1 MQKIRIA
8 LAVLCFVVGP
18 SMLAAETSDDR
29 VTLNFVNADIDAVVK
44 SIGQITGRNFLL
56 DPRVKGTVNIVSA
69 SPIPRELT
77 YQVLLS
83 ALRLQGYAAI
93 EGAGV
98 TKIVPEAEAKQ
109 NYTTTVEKDAKLS
122 GERIVT
128 QVYPL
133 QYESANQ
140 MVAVL
145 RPLITPNNTI
155 VAYPNT
161 NTLVITDYA
170 DNLKRINKIIE
181 SIDQPSQGE
190 LSVIPLKYASALDL
204 SQALLKLMPEAAV
217 QQAAPGVTPRFY
229 IAADTRTNSLLV
241 RAENPSY
248 VQRVRDLV
256 ASLDTATSAPSSI
269 HVVYLR
275 NADATKMAETLRGL
289 LAGEARSSTASLS
302 TALTTTSAP
311 GSPAAN
317 AAQQANNPFSSA
329 TGTAT
334 ASTIQADVAT
344 NSLIISASE
353 HVYNSLRA
361 VIDQLDTKR
370 AQVFIEALI
379 AEVTTDKAAQFGVQF
394 QTLSGANSGGLQGIG
409 GTNFSTATGST
420 AGATGNN
427 ILSAAANVSTV
438 GTGLNIGVIHGTVTL
453 PGVGQILNLGMLVR
467 ALESDADTNIL
478 STPNLLTMDNEEAKI
493 VVGENVPFITGSYA
507 QATSATTTGTSVTP
521 FQTVDRQDV
530 GITLKIKPT
539 ITEGGNVKLKI
550 YQEVS
555 SIADTTN
562 PAGIITN
569 KRSIDSTVLI
579 QDGEI
584 IVLGGLIQDSVSINS
599 DKVPVL
605 GNIPFLGN
613 LFRYDTR
620 EKTKTNLMVFLRP
633 YVLKNDAGVVSN
645 SLTKERYE
653 YIRGEQGAVRPEK
666 RSVLPDMEAPQLPPY
681 VPPSKKTVIVP
692 APADP
697 STISPETKGPQLK
710 RPGDASSKP
719 EPSQPYGVNQ

>member
-1 MQKIRIA
+1 MHIFRIA
-8 LAVLCFVVGP
+8 FAALCLLILP
-18 SMLAAETSDDR
+18 SVFAADANDDK
-29 VTLNFVNADIDAVVK
+29 VTLNFVNADIEAVVK

-77 YQVLLS
+77 YQILLS
-83 ALRLQGYAAI
+83 ALRLQGFAAI

-98 TKIVPEAEAKQ
+98 TKIVPEADAKQ
-109 NYTTTVEKDAKLS
+109 NYTTTVDRDSKIS
-122 GERIVT
+122 GDRIVT
-128 QVYPL
+128 QVYAL

-140 MVAVL
+140 LVAVL

-248 VQRVRDLV
+248 VQRVRNLV
-256 ASLDTATSAPSSI
+256 ASLDTAAAAPSSI

-275 NADATKMAETLRGL
+275 NADAVKIAETLRGL
-289 LAGEARSSTASLS
+289 LAGEARNSTASLA
-302 TALTTTSAP
+302 TAATVATGAAGSSAP
-311 GSPAAN
+311 AS
-317 AAQQANNPFSSA
+317 NPFSS
-329 TGTAT
+329 GGSN
-334 ASTIQADVAT
+334 ASTIQADSAT
-344 NSLIISASE
+344 NSLIISAPE
-353 HVYNSLRA
+353 TVYNSLRG

-379 AEVTTDKAAQFGVQF
+379 AEVTTDKAAEFGVQF
-394 QTLSGANSGGLQGIG
+394 QSLSGANSGGLQGIG
-409 GTNFSTATGST
+409 GTNFSTST
-420 AGATGNN
+420 SATGNN
-427 ILSAAANVSTV
+427 IIGASQNIGTV
-438 GTGLNIGVIHGTVTL
+438 GQGLNIGVIHGSVTL
-453 PGVGQILNLGMLVR
+453 PGIGQILNLGALVR
-467 ALESDADTNIL
+467 ALETDADTNIL

-493 VVGENVPFITGSYA
+493 VVGQNVPFLTGSYA
-507 QATSATTTGTSVTP
+507 QASSSTATSTSVTP
-521 FQTVDRQDV
+521 FQTITREDV
-530 GITLKIKPT
+530 GITLKIKPQ
-539 ITEGGNVKLKI
+539 IAEGGNVKLKI

-555 SIADTTN
+555 SVADSTN
-562 PAGIITN
+562 AAGIITN
-569 KRSIDSTVLI
+569 KRSIESTVLI
-579 QDGEI
+579 HDGEI
-584 IVLGGLIQDSVSINS
+584 IVLGGLIQDSLSINS
-599 DKVPVL
+599 GKVPVL
-605 GNIPFLGN
+605 GNIPILGN

-633 YVLKNDAGVVSN
+633 YVMKNDGGTISN
-645 SLTKERYE
+645 SITQERYD
-653 YIRGEQGAVRPEK
+653 YIRGEQGTVLGTP
-666 RSVLPDMEAPQLPPY
+666 RSVLPAMEAPQLPAWT
-681 VPPSKKTVIVP
+681 PPAKRSPDKPTVIVP
-692 APADP
+692 DP
-697 STISPETKGPQLK
+697 STISPETHIIK
-710 RPGDASSKP
+710 KP
-719 EPSQPYGVNQ
+719 DPSTAPYENNRQ

>member
-1 MQKIRIA
+1 MQNFRIA
-8 LAVLCFVVGP
+8 LAALFFFILCSAF
-18 SMLAAETSDDR
+18 AADTSDDR
-29 VTLNFVNADIDAVVK
+29 VTLNFVNADIEAVVK
-44 SIGQITGRNFLL
+44 SVGQITGRNFLL

-77 YQVLLS
+77 YQILLS
-83 ALRLQGYAAI
+83 ALRLQGFAAI

-98 TKIVPEAEAKQ
+98 TKIVPEADAKQ
-109 NYTTTVEKDAKLS
+109 NYTTTTERGDTKVS
-122 GERIVT
+122 GDRIVT
-128 QVYPL
+128 QVYAL

-140 MVAVL
+140 LVAVL

-204 SQALLKLMPEAAV
+204 SQALLKLMPEASV

-248 VQRVRDLV
+248 VQRVRSLV
-256 ASLDTATSAPSSI
+256 DSLDTAAAAPSSI

-275 NADATKMAETLRGL
+275 NADATKIAETLRGL
-289 LAGEARSSTASLS
+289 LAGEAKSSAASLTTASTNAS
-302 TALTTTSAP
+302 GGAAAGATASNP
-311 GSPAAN
+311 
-317 AAQQANNPFSSA
+317 ANNPFTSTS
-329 TGTAT
+329 TTAT
-334 ASTIQADVAT
+334 ASTIQADAPT
-344 NSLIISASE
+344 NSLIISAPNN
-353 HVYNSLRA
+353 VYNSLRA
-361 VIDQLDTKR
+361 VIDQLDTRR

-379 AEVTTDKAAQFGVQF
+379 AEVTTDKAAEFGVQF
-394 QTLSGANSGGLQGIG
+394 QTLSGLNSSGTQGVG
-409 GTNFSTATGST
+409 GTNFSTST
-420 AGATGNN
+420 AATGNN
-427 ILSAAANVSTV
+427 ILGAATNLTTV
-438 GTGLNIGVIHGTVTL
+438 GQGLSVGVIHGTVTI
-453 PGVGQILNLGMLVR
+453 PGVGTVANLGLLIR
-467 ALESDADTNIL
+467 ALESDVDTNIL

-493 VVGENVPFITGSYA
+493 VVGQNVPFITGSYA
-507 QATSATTTGTSVTP
+507 QATSATSTGASVTP

-539 ITEGGNVKLKI
+539 ITEGGKVKLKI

-555 SIADTTN
+555 SVADSTN
-562 PAGIITN
+562 AAGIITN
-569 KRSIDSTVLI
+569 KRSLESTVLI

-584 IVLGGLIQDSVSINS
+584 IVLGGLIQDSLSVNS
-599 DKVPVL
+599 GKVPVL
-605 GNIPFLGN
+605 GNIPVIGN
-613 LFRYDTR
+613 LFRYDQR

-633 YVLKNDAGVVSN
+633 YVIKNDNDIVGN
-645 SLTKERYE
+645 SLTQERYD
-653 YIRGEQGAVRPEK
+653 YIRGEQGSVRAEK
-666 RSVLPDMEAPQLPPY
+666 RSVLPTMEAPQLPPWN
-681 VPPSKKTVIVP
+681 PLPKRNVIVP

-697 STISPETKGPQLK
+697 STISPETKGPQPK
-710 RPGDASSKP
+710 KPASEPGKDP
-719 EPSQPYGVNQ
+719 VQPYDVKQ